1 MSDTDNPEY
10 KARILV
16 VDDEPFTLDL
26 VKLTLITDGFFV
38 ETAGSGEDAL
48 YLLNEHAFDLMLLDV
63 MMPAV
68 SGFDVMR
75 LMKSTPIGATPV
87 IILSAVGSDEAQLT
101 AEELGAIG
109 YLVKPISRGDLLD
122 AVYAALGISVDE
134 DSPD

>member
-1 MSDTDNPEY
+1 MSDTDNPES

-16 VDDEPFTLDL
+16 VDDEPYTLDL
-26 VKLTLITDGFFV
+26 VKLTLITDGFYV

-48 YLLNEHAFDLMLLDV
+48 HLLNEHTFDLMLLDV

-87 IILSAVGSDEAQLT
+87 IILSAVGSDESQLT
-101 AEELGAIG
+101 GEELGAIG
-109 YLVKPISRGDLLD
+109 YLVKPISRGELLD